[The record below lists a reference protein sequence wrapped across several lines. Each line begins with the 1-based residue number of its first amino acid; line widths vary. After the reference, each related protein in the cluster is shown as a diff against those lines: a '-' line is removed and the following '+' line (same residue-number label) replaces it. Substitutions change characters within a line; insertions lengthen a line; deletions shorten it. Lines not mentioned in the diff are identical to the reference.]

1 MTWHLKDREL
11 EQKLI
16 DIDCDFLEDLNNVV
30 KDYLDD
36 VGLNTPDEKEVITV
50 GFYQNHLDELG
61 ELYFFLSDLEEIP
74 DYNPN
79 DWNNFPEI
87 IPPFDSIMRLEFEDG
102 TTGRKFYYAAFYTSN
117 GWRSAVENGLP
128 KFVLTDGMIESGL
141 IKNVRFRPW
150 ED

>member
-11 EQKLI
+11 EQKLV

-36 VGLNTPDEKEVITV
+36 IGLNTPDEKEVITV

-61 ELYFFLSDLEEIP
+61 ELYFFFSQLEEVP
-74 DYNPN
+74 EYNPN
-79 DWNNFPEI
+79 DWNEFPTI
-87 IPPFDSIMRLEFEDG
+87 TPPYNEMMRLEFENSI
-102 TTGRKFYYAAFYTSN
+102 TGRKFCYAAFYTST
-117 GWRSAVENGLP
+117 GWRN
-128 KFVLTDGMIESGL
+128 FVESGL
-141 IKNVRFRPW
+141 QIYVLRNGKVEEELIKNIRFRPW

>member
-36 VGLNTPDEKEVITV
+36 IGLNTPDEKEVITV

-61 ELYFFLSDLEEIP
+61 ELYFFFSQLEEVP
-74 DYNPN
+74 EYNPN
-79 DWNNFPEI
+79 DWNEYPMV
-87 IPPFDSIMRLEFEDG
+87 IPQTQRFMRLEVINSDY
-102 TTGRKFYYAAFYTSN
+102 GRENTYIYKAQFK
-117 GWRSAVENGLP
+117 NGLWVMGDYIV
-128 KFVLTDGMIESGL
+128 K
-141 IKNVRFRPW
+141 IKEGDHVRFRPW
-150 ED
+150 GRVEK